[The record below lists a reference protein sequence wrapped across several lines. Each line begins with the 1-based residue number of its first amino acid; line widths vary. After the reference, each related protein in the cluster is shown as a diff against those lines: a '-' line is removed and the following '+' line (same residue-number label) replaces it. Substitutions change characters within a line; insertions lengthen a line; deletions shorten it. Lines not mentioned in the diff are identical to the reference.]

1 MIRRLPQVVVGSV
14 LVTAL
19 VVAGCGSSDEQ
30 EAGERSV
37 ETSNG
42 VVEIPTDPQAALGM
56 YTTDVDTL
64 ITLGFPLAKVQP
76 VRSEYET
83 FPDYFPDAAI
93 EGVESFGNY
102 PEFNYE
108 KIASAQP
115 DFILN
120 SLGYEDET
128 VTRLP
133 QIAPTYSYNGFD
145 GTPWREHFR
154 ETARVLDRVDEYDEW
169 TAQYEERLAEV
180 KAAIG
185 SKADGLVV
193 APISYFEDQVLVSC
207 SSSAI
212 CSAFDELG
220 IEVYEGALADDGK
233 GASLSVE
240 DVAALSDIDVVLTT
254 KAPGSD
260 EDALG
265 SLKQNP
271 LWLNLPSVQQQQ
283 VFAFEREL
291 LFGSPS
297 GQMALLDEIEKS
309 LAN

>member
-1 MIRRLPQVVVGSV
+1 MIRRLPPVVACSVVVTTLV
-14 LVTAL
+14 L
-19 VVAGCGSSDEQ
+19 AGCASGGDQ

-42 VVEIPTDPQAALGM
+42 VVEIPTDPEAALGM

-64 ITLGFPLAKVQP
+64 ITLGYPLAKLQP

-83 FPDYFPDAAI
+83 FPGYFPDDAI
-93 EGVESFGNY
+93 EGVESFGNF

-108 KIASAQP
+108 KIASAEP

-120 SLGYEDET
+120 SLAYEEET

-154 ETARVLDRVDEYDEW
+154 ETARVLDRLDEYDEW
-169 TAQYEERLAEV
+169 TVRYDERLAEV

-185 SKADGLVV
+185 DKANGLVV
-193 APISYFEDQVLVSC
+193 APISYYQDQVLVSC
-207 SSSAI
+207 ASTAM

-220 IEVYEGALADDGK
+220 IEVYDGALADNGK
-233 GASLSVE
+233 GVSLSVE
-240 DVAALSDIDVVLTT
+240 EIAQLSDIDVVLTT

-265 SLKQNP
+265 VLKQNP
-271 LWLNLPSVQQQQ
+271 LWTNLPAVQQQQ
-283 VFAFEREL
+283 VVAFEREL

-297 GQMALLDEIEKS
+297 GQMALLDEIEKA